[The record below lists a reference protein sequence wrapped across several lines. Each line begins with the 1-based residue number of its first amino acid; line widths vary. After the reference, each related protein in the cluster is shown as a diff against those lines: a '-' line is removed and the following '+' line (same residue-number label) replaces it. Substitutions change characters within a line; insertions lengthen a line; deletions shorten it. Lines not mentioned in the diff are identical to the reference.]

1 MVFEDSGKF
10 PSKTACPLEAWLIL
24 YPLHPLKPSRLSRPK
39 QKNAFQ
45 WDQHELLWNFLEMI
59 YIYICIWIWICIQ
72 RERERDRPDLIT
84 LNGGMDRWIHMY
96 MQNIRFKYKPISD
109 ELGKKSHHRQVEP
122 RHAVPIPFCNDI
134 WSATM
139 TGWCFYMCEIYV
151 YSHQGNRNKHK
162 KR

>member
-1 MVFEDSGKF
+1 MEGWIDG
-10 PSKTACPLEAWLIL
+10 
-24 YPLHPLKPSRLSRPK
+24 
-39 QKNAFQ
+39 
-45 WDQHELLWNFLEMI
+45 
-59 YIYICIWIWICIQ
+59 YICVCK
-72 RERERDRPDLIT
+72 PYDLI
-84 LNGGMDRWIHMY
+84 
-96 MQNIRFKYKPISD
+96 KYKPISD

-134 WSATM
+134 WLATM

>member
-1 MVFEDSGKF
+1 MYELFVHTIFY
-10 PSKTACPLEAWLIL
+10 II
-24 YPLHPLKPSRLSRPK
+24 
-39 QKNAFQ
+39 NA
-45 WDQHELLWNFLEMI
+45 MYI
-59 YIYICIWIWICIQ
+59 YIYVYEYEYVYK
-72 RERERDRPDLIT
+72 ERERDRPDLIT